1 MENYLTTT
9 FITRPEND
17 GTPITLTI
25 PRLEYRDWIKDQEA
39 IYNCRFYNKTKSDGG
54 HRLKNNEYLEHG
66 YIHPPPG
73 QKRGRGNES
82 FIFNEVIFLIICFI
96 YIIRYFSF
104 IFL

>member
-54 HRLKNNEYLEHG
+54 RRLKNNEYLEHG
-66 YIHPPPG
+66 YIHILHLV
-73 QKRGRGNES
+73 KNVAEEM
-82 FIFNEVIFLIICFI
+82 NHL
-96 YIIRYFSF
+96 FSMK
-104 IFL
+104 